1 MAVLLAAMA
10 LLVGVQ
16 VAGRFLFGYSIPWSD
31 ELARF
36 LLVWIAFLGVSA
48 AARRGAHPGIDTLV
62 RGLPPSGARL
72 ARRLALLLSLL
83 FMALVATYGGELV
96 RRTWPQRSPSLGL
109 RMSWPYLA
117 VPASAVLVLLHW
129 AALGRTEREA
139 EPDREARRG

>member
-1 MAVLLAAMA
+1 MAVLLAVMA
-10 LLVGVQ
+10 VLVGVQ
-16 VAGRFLFGYSIPWSD
+16 IAGRFLFGYSIPWSD

-62 RGLPPSGARL
+62 RALPPSGARH

-83 FMALVATYGGELV
+83 FMALVAGYGGELV
-96 RRTWPQRSPSLGL
+96 LRTWAQRSPSLGL

-117 VPASAVLVLLHW
+117 VPASAALVLLHW
-129 AALGRTEREA
+129 AARGRTEGEG
-139 EPDREARRG
+139 EPDREARHG